1 MAVCALRCKCMK
13 RKQLIIIFS
22 FFISILLS
30 LATIFLVDSYYGLE
44 ENNKEENNKIEEK
57 GSIDVEN
64 NYLCYAL
71 SNERDNSIETM
82 HKILDKE
89 NNILL
94 LGSSELSSRDN
105 IAYPSVLFNNGNSNF
120 NMVMSGGG
128 YVQSLLQTIKLG
140 AYEPLMKNRKV
151 VLILS
156 PQWFTS
162 WQARGDKFDSKWLT
176 PVWNEFI
183 NNKNISYDLK
193 DKVKSRAS
201 ELANETGDVQN
212 TISSTVIPNDSPD
225 KIKAKKHVVKHE
237 NKFAINW
244 ASNRLDRIRRNIFLN
259 KHIREKREE
268 YNKSLDAN
276 KDLVRAENIDFKD
289 LMKKA
294 EKQGSLECT
303 NNDFGVNDVYFDTY
317 VRSVLDEKKNSE
329 TSMSYSVSDEYND
342 LKLFLDVA
350 KELDIEVLL
359 ISMPVNGRWSDYT
372 GFKKV
377 NREDYYNKIRGIAKK
392 YDVKIADFSDK
403 EYELYFLKDIMHCG
417 WKGWVYIDEA
427 VYKFN
432 KEGKK

>member
-1 MAVCALRCKCMK
+1 MK

-44 ENNKEENNKIEEK
+44 ENNKIEEE

-64 NYLCYAL
+64 NYLCYTL

-94 LGSSELSSRDN
+94 LGSSELSVSDN
-105 IAYPSVLFNNGNSNF
+105 IAYPPVLFNNGNSNF

-212 TISSTVIPNDSPD
+212 TISGTVIPQDSPD
-225 KIKAKKHVVKHE
+225 KNNSKKKNSVKHKE
-237 NKFAINW
+237 HFSLNW

-259 KHIREKREE
+259 KQIREKREE
-268 YNKSLDAN
+268 YNKSLYSN

-303 NNDFGVNDVYFDTY
+303 NNDFGVYDQYFDTY
-317 VRSVLDEKKNSE
+317 IRSVLDEKKNSE
-329 TSMSYSVSDEYND
+329 ASMSYSVSDEYYD

-350 KELDIEVLL
+350 KELDVEVML
-359 ISMPVNGRWSDYT
+359 ISMPLNGRWADYT
-372 GFKKV
+372 GFEKE
-377 NREDYYNKIRGIAKK
+377 NREDYYSKIRDIAKK

>member
-1 MAVCALRCKCMK
+1 MK

-44 ENNKEENNKIEEK
+44 ENKKNEGK
-57 GSIDVEN
+57 GPIDVEN
-64 NYLCYAL
+64 NYLCYEN
-71 SNERDNSIETM
+71 SIERDNSIETM

-94 LGSSELSSRDN
+94 LGSSELSASDN
-105 IAYPSVLFNNGNSNF
+105 IAYPPVLFNNGNSNF
-120 NMVMSGGG
+120 NMVMSGSG

-156 PQWFTS
+156 PQWFTL
-162 WQARGDKFDSKWLT
+162 WQASGERFDSKWLT
-176 PVWNEFI
+176 PVWYEFI

-212 TISSTVIPNDSPD
+212 TISGTVIPQDSSD
-225 KIKAKKHVVKHE
+225 KNNSKKKNSVKHKE
-237 NKFAINW
+237 HFSLNW

-259 KHIREKREE
+259 KQIREKREE
-268 YNKSLDAN
+268 YNKSLNSN
-276 KDLVRAENIDFKD
+276 KSLVRVENIDFND

-294 EKQGSLECT
+294 ETQGLLECT
-303 NNDFGVNDVYFDTY
+303 NNDFGVYDQYFDTY
-317 VRSVLDEKKNSE
+317 ISSVLDEKKNSE

-372 GFKKV
+372 GFKKA